1 MIAAVNRQN
10 RGIVEI
16 QSGVADSSRIR
27 CHRRG
32 AGGRSITVRKP
43 FCSRSSWIE
52 AAHSAFPKVFAT
64 KKTDR
69 SAQKSAFTCRQHGSI
84 QELVQ
89 HFVRCAGAVNSNGAK
104 FMASQSSGQK
114 KTVGRVMHEFKQG
127 ELKAGRGRRG
137 KVKNP
142 KQAIAIALHEAGAS
156 NQESPQKNKRNL
168 ARTKSRERTGKTAAA
183 SASKTSQRKT
193 SGRKTSGR
201 KASGRKSTTRKS
213 TARKSTAR
221 KSTAGKSTAPKS
233 TARKSTAPKPS
244 TRKSTTRN
252 TATKRRSPSRSTARP
267 TRRKSTAR
275 SATPRGSKSAARG
288 PRK

>member
-1 MIAAVNRQN
+1 LPIHHESDATA
-10 RGIVEI
+10 
-16 QSGVADSSRIR
+16 
-27 CHRRG
+27 RR
-32 AGGRSITVRKP
+32 
-43 FCSRSSWIE
+43 SRSKHHDAQAVSQQISWIE
-52 AAHSAFPKVFAT
+52 AAHSAFLKVFAT

-69 SAQKSAFTCRQHGSI
+69 SEQKSAFTCHQHGSI

-137 KVKNP
+137 KVKNR

-156 NQESPQKNKRNL
+156 NQESPAKNKRAL

-193 SGRKTSGR
+193 SGRKTAAR
-201 KASGRKSTTRKS
+201 KTAARKTVARKTRTTTGAKTSSRS
-213 TARKSTAR
+213 TARKSAAR

-233 TARKSTAPKPS
+233 PARKSAARKPS
-244 TRKSTTRN
+244 TRKSTARSTG
-252 TATKRRSPSRSTARP
+252 TKRRSPSRSTARP

-275 SATPRGSKSAARG
+275 STTTRGSKSAARSR
-288 PRK
+288 RK